1 MTGISLVSPLK
12 RMIFGH
18 GMDFFQVMHKRTF
31 RKGQHQMAKASKHT
45 IPESMKEQANE
56 IVKNFNEN
64 VIKDSQCY
72 YTTRYR
78 GTYLYLDRY
87 DYGTTNA
94 ICRLRYT
101 GNIKDWEFAIFKYS
115 NEKYDP
121 DEWFFAGSEFVNGTI
136 QGAMKAG
143 LQAYPG

>member
-1 MTGISLVSPLK
+1 MNRCHRLALAGCRVD
-12 RMIFGH
+12 R
-18 GMDFFQVMHKRTF
+18 DFVYSDKP
-31 RKGQHQMAKASKHT
+31 ASVT
-45 IPESMKEQANE
+45 L
-56 IVKNFNEN
+56 N
-64 VIKDSQCY
+64 VIEDPRNY
-72 YTTRYR
+72 MTRYR

-94 ICRLRYT
+94 ICRLKYT

-121 DEWFFAGSEFVNGTI
+121 DEWFFAGSEFVDGTI

-143 LQAYPG
+143 LQAYPS